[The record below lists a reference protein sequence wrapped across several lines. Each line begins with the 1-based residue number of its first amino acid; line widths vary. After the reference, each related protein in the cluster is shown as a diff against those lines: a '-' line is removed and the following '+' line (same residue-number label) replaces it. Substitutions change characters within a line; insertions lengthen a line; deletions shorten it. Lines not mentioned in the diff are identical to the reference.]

1 MLLALNNV
9 SFLNTPLC
17 IARLIPTQL
26 IPTQLI
32 PSYYMQ
38 GAREQDCYFLLGKMT

>member
-17 IARLIPTQL
+17 IARL